1 MADPPPL
8 LPAALPTWS
17 ILPLQAFSFAP
28 LLFIFCILLQPSI
41 PARLSTY
48 GRLILLLPTL
58 FLAGAAP
65 FIWRFELVEWSIGGN
80 FRWGIFGPNFVMK
93 ALEWGLLDEKER
105 RSGLVWVGFDEEDEA
120 KKKNRG
126 EARTDGANEEH
137 VKQAPTRRNSA
148 GGTST
153 AVPAEGLRARLRSL
167 PSIPSPAAS
176 SSGPVSTFLTHQ
188 LPTPAP
194 STPSPPSSPSSPAGT
209 ANPAPLMSSTASAL
223 SDAKV
228 EAAAALHAAAA
239 QRDNPLKIL
248 RDAFHLMCSMR
259 GAGYAW
265 GPPPRSRGHSSHSHD
280 RQHDRGP
287 PPSPTRSQ
295 FLRKQAVSF
304 AHAHVLST
312 LCLAYQVAHRD
323 GLVVPFLLSILPFSS
338 SSPLVAYAA
347 EKMANSLA
355 YLTVGVSLYAQMLV
369 GFAGVAIGTTIVSK
383 AVNSVLDSMSA
394 KTVWRWN
401 FDPREWPPLFDR
413 PFEKMGE
420 GGVAGFWGKRW
431 HALFRGPFTA
441 LGFVPSIR
449 ISRKLGLPKSVG
461 KLIGTFVVFSM
472 SAWMH
477 YQALMSARQSLH
489 PTSPALLYAASLS
502 IPRSS
507 LYPKL
512 WSALSFRERYG
523 TWIFFLAQPL
533 AILLETLYVSWTRT
547 RVGGVWGRVWTAF
560 WVCCVGAWA
569 VGKSWLALGLA
580 HGMPPV
586 QYWSWHRWVLPTVA
600 MAPMPILMNV

>member
-1 MADPPPL
+1 MADPPPP
-8 LPAALPTWS
+8 LPAPSPYWS

-28 LLFIFCILLQPSI
+28 LLFVLCILLQPSI

-48 GRLILLLPTL
+48 GRLSLLLPTL

-65 FIWRFELVEWSIGGN
+65 FIWRFQLVEWNIGGN
-80 FRWGIFGPNFVMK
+80 FRWGIFGPNFIMK

-105 RSGLVWVGFDEEDEA
+105 RSGLAWVGFDEDDEA
-120 KKKNRG
+120 MKKKSEPG
-126 EARTDGANEEH
+126 KDGVNKEH
-137 VKQAPTRRNSA
+137 VKQAPTWRSSA
-148 GGTST
+148 DGTST
-153 AVPAEGLRARLRSL
+153 AIPAEGLRARLRSL
-167 PSIPSPAAS
+167 PSTPSPSAS
-176 SSGPVSTFLTHQ
+176 SSAPASSFVTHQ

-194 STPSPPSSPSSPAGT
+194 STPSSPAET
-209 ANPAPLMSSTASAL
+209 ANPAPLMSTTTSAL
-223 SDAKV
+223 SDSKV
-228 EAAAALHAAAA
+228 EADAARHAAVA
-239 QRDNPLKIL
+239 QRDHPLKVL
-248 RDAFHLMCSMR
+248 RDALHLMCSMR

-265 GPPPRSRGHSSHSHD
+265 GPPPRSRRHSSQAHD
-280 RQHDRGP
+280 RQREYD
-287 PPSPTRSQ
+287 PPSPPTRAQ
-295 FLRKQAVSF
+295 FLRTHAISF
-304 AHAHVLST
+304 VQSHVLST

-323 GLVVPFLLSILPFSS
+323 GLVVPFLLRTFPFPS
-338 SSPLVAYAA
+338 SSPSVAYAA
-347 EKMANSLA
+347 EKTANSLA

-369 GFAGVAIGTTIVSK
+369 GFAGVAIGTAIASK
-383 AVNSVLDSMSA
+383 VVNSALDSMST
-394 KTVWRWN
+394 KTAWRWT
-401 FDPREWPPLFDR
+401 FDTREWPPLFDR
-413 PFEKMGE
+413 PFAKMGE

-441 LGFVPSIR
+441 LGFVPSLR

-477 YQALMSARQSLH
+477 YQALMSARHSMR

-533 AILLETLYVSWTRT
+533 AIVLETLYVSRTRT

-569 VGKSWLALGLA
+569 VGRSWLALGLA